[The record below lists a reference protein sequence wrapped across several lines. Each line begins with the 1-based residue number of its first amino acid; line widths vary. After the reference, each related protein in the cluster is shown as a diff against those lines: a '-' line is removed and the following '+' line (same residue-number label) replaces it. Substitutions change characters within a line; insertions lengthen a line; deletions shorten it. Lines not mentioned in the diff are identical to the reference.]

1 MVHGFPFIPIHNIH
15 NNIHNIHNNFHNI
28 HNNIHNIHNIHNIM
42 NIFKRSF
49 IKELNRVYTILK

>member
-1 MVHGFPFIPIHNIH
+1 MVHGFPFIPI
-15 NNIHNIHNNFHNI
+15 HNI